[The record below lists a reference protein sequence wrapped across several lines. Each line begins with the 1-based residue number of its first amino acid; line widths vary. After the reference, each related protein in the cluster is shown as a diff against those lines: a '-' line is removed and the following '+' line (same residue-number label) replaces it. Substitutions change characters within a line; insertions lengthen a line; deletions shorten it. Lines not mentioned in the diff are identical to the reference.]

1 MSMHRRGVAL
11 SRSLFLLT
19 VLLVLSTGAPAY
31 AGSWVHGN
39 YVGSWGARGYQL
51 WVPTGYQPGTPRPLL
66 VALHGC
72 LQNPDQF
79 AGLTRLNEKADAEG
93 FLVLYPNQATFVNA
107 TQCWNFMLGNNQ
119 ERGTGEPSL
128 IVGMVDLMKQRYSV
142 DARRVYV
149 GGVSAGGVLTTTLMS
164 CYSDVFAAGM
174 VGAGAMYKAATTV
187 SGTAFAMLFG
197 SIYSPDDKGKDAWA
211 CSGRPRRTVPVL
223 VVHGTEDSVVNPLNG
238 EQAVKQFLQTSDYGD
253 DGVAND
259 SIKGTP
265 TSTRTL
271 SVPGGRTY
279 VVKDYVYGGE
289 LVAQKYEIRGMDHA
303 WPGGNAS
310 YPFADP
316 SGPDATTFMWDFFKQ
331 HALDLP

>member
-1 MSMHRRGVAL
+1 MSMLRRGGAL
-11 SRSLFLLT
+11 SRSLWLLSVVVT
-19 VLLVLSTGAPAY
+19 LGVGAPAH
-31 AGSWVHGN
+31 AGSWVHGIH
-39 YVGSWGARGYQL
+39 VGSSGARGYQL

-93 FLVLYPNQATFVNA
+93 FLVLYPNQAMFVNA
-107 TQCWNFMLGNNQ
+107 TQCWNFMLGTNM
-119 ERGTGEPSL
+119 ERGKGEPAL
-128 IVGMVDLMKQRYSV
+128 IVGMVEAMKQQYSV

-149 GGVSAGGVLTTTLMS
+149 GGVSAGGVLTGTLMA

-197 SIYSPDDKGKDAWA
+197 SIYSPDDRGKDAWT

-223 VVHGTEDSVVNPLNG
+223 VMHGTEDSVVNPLNG
-238 EQAVKQFLQTSDYGD
+238 EQAMKQFLQTSDYGD

-259 SIKGTP
+259 SVRGTP
-265 TSTRTL
+265 TSTATFRAA
-271 SVPGGRTY
+271 GGRDYT
-279 VVKDYVYGGE
+279 VKNYVYGGE
-289 LVAQKYEIRGMDHA
+289 LVGQKLEVRGMDHA
-303 WPGGNAS
+303 WPGGDS
-310 YPFADP
+310 RYPFADP
-316 SGPDATTFMWDFFKQ
+316 SGPDATTLMWDFFKQ
-331 HALDLP
+331 HALDVP